1 MHVSSNPFVFHH
13 SSLTLLSHFKHALH
27 LFMSNEEAHKTDMG
41 NQISTDKA
49 LLVLTHQHF
58 LFACLC
64 SSIEDFAVVYQLCI
78 SKLFSY
84 NESTW
89 WKKDLAKTLS
99 IELKIFHKKY
109 FSPLTC
115 FFNNSMIVED

>member
-1 MHVSSNPFVFHH
+1 MLRKSMHVSSNPFVFHH

-49 LLVLTHQHF
+49 FLVLTHQHF

-78 SKLFSY
+78 SKFIQ
-84 NESTW
+84 N
-89 WKKDLAKTLS
+89 
-99 IELKIFHKKY
+99 Y
-109 FSPLTC
+109 FPITRARDGRR
-115 FFNNSMIVED
+115 I